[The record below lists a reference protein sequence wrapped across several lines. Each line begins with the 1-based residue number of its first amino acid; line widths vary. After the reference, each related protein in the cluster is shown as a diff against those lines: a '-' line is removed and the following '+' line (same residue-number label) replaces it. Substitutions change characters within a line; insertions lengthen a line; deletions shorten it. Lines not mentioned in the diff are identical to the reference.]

1 MTDTSKAARIAR
13 RQARRDLVRMG
24 RRTARAMLL
33 AGDFDAMPTHER
45 AIRRTEGMRDR

>member
-13 RQARRDLVRMG
+13 RQARRDIVRMG
-24 RRTARAMLL
+24 RREARRMIF

-45 AIRRTEGMRDR
+45 AVRRTVREV